1 VGGGDDGAHSVAV
14 PLGAAA
20 TTASYLCLLWTKR
33 WNKLIKV
40 PAPGGISSTFSNPS
54 KEFKRA
60 LTTVCQ
66 RAELFCGIG
75 DKLRFSI
82 APIPEEVDI
91 RKQCSFAEETDPQKS
106 KLHCIGIVYASPQ
119 HTTEEQIFSE
129 NNASPAFWEF
139 VEWLGERVRLK
150 GWKGYRGDL
159 DVRTD
164 TTGRYSYS
172 ARLGEHEVMFH
183 VAPML
188 PQGKEH
194 LLVRKR
200 RIGNDMTTIVFQ
212 DGGSYTPPIESQV
225 LHNYVVVSPILYK
238 GSTFYK
244 ISVSRRVSVEKFGPP
259 LVLPSV
265 YEKCETLRVYL
276 LTKLI
281 NANFAAMRSPG
292 LASKIA
298 VPAKQK
304 FLVDLINEY
313 YGKK

>member
-1 VGGGDDGAHSVAV
+1 
-14 PLGAAA
+14 
-20 TTASYLCLLWTKR
+20 
-33 WNKLIKV
+33 LIKV
-40 PAPGGISSTFSNPS
+40 PAFDLSSTFSNPS
-54 KEFKRA
+54 KEFKKA

-66 RAELFCGIG
+66 RAELFCNIG
-75 DKLRFSI
+75 DKLHFSLS
-82 APIPEEVDI
+82 PIPADVDADI
-91 RKQCSFAEETDPQKS
+91 KRQCSFAEETDPQKS
-106 KLHCIGIVYASPQ
+106 KVHCIGVVYASPK
-119 HTTEEQIFSE
+119 HTTEEALFSE
-129 NNASPAFWEF
+129 THASPAFWEF
-139 VEWLGERVRLK
+139 VDWLGEKVRLK

-164 TTGRYSYS
+164 TTGRFAYST
-172 ARLGEHEVMFH
+172 RLGDQEIMFH

-212 DGGSYTPPIESQV
+212 EGGQFTPPIESQV
-225 LHNYVVVSPILYK
+225 LHNYVIVSPIHHK
-238 GSTFYK
+238 GTTFYK
-244 ISVSRRVSVEKFGPP
+244 ISVSRRISVEKFGPP

-265 YEKCETLRVYL
+265 YEKCETLRVFL

-298 VPAKQK
+298 VPAKLK
-304 FLVDLINEY
+304 FLQDLIDAHY
-313 YGKK
+313 KA